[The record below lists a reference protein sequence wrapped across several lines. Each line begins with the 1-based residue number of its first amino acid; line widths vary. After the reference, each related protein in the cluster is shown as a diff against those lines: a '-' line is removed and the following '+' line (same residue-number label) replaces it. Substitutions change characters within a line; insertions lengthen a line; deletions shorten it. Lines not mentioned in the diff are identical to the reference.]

1 MELKPS
7 ESEILFPSEELLY
20 TSEILI
26 KVAIPKNPFLLPQET
41 ELIKKICASLGY
53 KTQEILWQYCDNQIN
68 LPEILKGNE
77 KMTFEILL
85 IFDDNK
91 SVNETS
97 NYQPF
102 EKTHVFNLPPISK
115 LMANEDIK
123 RGVWKQLKPFARN

>member
-97 NYQPF
+97 NYQLF
-102 EKTHVFNLPPISK
+102 EKTHVFNLPHISK
-115 LMANEDIK
+115 LLANEDIK